1 MARSSQMSVL
11 LTGDALIT
19 RPYLIDSAARRVF
32 VDLVRSVDAALTNV
46 EAPFNDYVGPPATN
60 TGIHLSAAPERADD
74 LLRVGFNLFAA
85 ANNHPLDYGLEGFHH
100 HLTAMQDR
108 NMVFAGAG
116 EDATAASAPA
126 FLDTPHGRVGLVA
139 CASSFGAGWPA
150 VDATNSIAA
159 RPGVN
164 GLGFTTTY
172 RLDPDRFAALQDIQ
186 DVLGLAEHERYELD
200 TGYVLPLPDARSTRL
215 FDGLVIESAHPGV
228 TSTPNPADLARVLA
242 AVTTAREQADL
253 VVVYVHTQEHEAAVD
268 QPAAFVVEFA
278 HACVDAG
285 AHIVSASGPHV
296 MRGVEIYR
304 DRPILHGLGNLWF
317 QYDQLDRL
325 PMGTLA
331 AYDLPPTTTTAAFA
345 DAAMT
350 GFRRESRYWESAVA
364 RCTFDGDRLT
374 GLALHP
380 VTSGFGQPDG
390 QRGAP
395 QAAAPQDAQRILDN
409 VVALSAVF
417 GTRLATEGS
426 TATLRR

>member
-1 MARSSQMSVL
+1 MPGSELSVL

-19 RPYLIDSAARRVF
+19 RPYLIDSAARRAF
-32 VDLVRSVDAALTNV
+32 VNLVRGVDAALTNV

-60 TGIHLSAAPERADD
+60 TGIHLSTAPERADD

-85 ANNHPLDYGLEGFHH
+85 ANNHPLDYGLEGFHR
-100 HLTAMQDR
+100 HLTAMRER

-126 FLDTPHGRVGLVA
+126 FLDTPNGRIGLVA
-139 CASSFGAGWPA
+139 CASSLGAGWPA
-150 VDATNSIAA
+150 ADATSVDA
-159 RPGVN
+159 RPGVSA
-164 GLGFTTTY
+164 LGFTTTY
-172 RLDPDRFAALQDIQ
+172 RLDPARFAALRGIQ

-215 FDGLVIESAHPGV
+215 FGGLVTEADHPGM
-228 TSTPNPADLARVLA
+228 TSTPNPADLARVRA

-253 VVVYVHTQEHEAAVD
+253 VIVYLHTQEHEAAVD
-268 QPAAFVVEFA
+268 QPAAFAVDFA

-296 MRGVEIYR
+296 MRGVELYR
-304 DRPILHGLGNLWF
+304 NRPILHGLGNLWF

-325 PMGTLA
+325 PADTLA
-331 AYDLPPTTTTAAFA
+331 AYNLPPTTTAATFA
-345 DAAMT
+345 DAAMA
-350 GFRRESRYWESAVA
+350 GFRREPRYWESAVA
-364 RCTFDGDRLT
+364 RCTFEGDRLT
-374 GLALHP
+374 GLVLHP

-395 QAAAPQDAQRILDN
+395 QAAAPEDAHRILDN
-409 VVALSAVF
+409 VFALSAAF
-417 GTRLATEGS
+417 GSRFSTDGE